1 MSRAQTC
8 LAYQQDCRKLLLG
21 TDEALDGCG
30 HDVACRRA
38 SEVTSRLRIGTPL
51 TWPFA
56 CSCGPYQH
64 KSAPR
69 TSAAWLPLLSTFGLC
84 PHRPLTA
91 AHSPDAHHSNRSQMC
106 TCACRR
112 FRSTTS
118 TIRTVFSTVKWR
130 APIQWALGLRTSG
143 HMMNLISLG
152 RGRFFKMFFVR
163 PSLRY
168 GECPSTLSWWETT
181 VA

>member
-1 MSRAQTC
+1 MPRAQSC
-8 LAYQQDCRKLLLG
+8 LAYQQECWKLLLR
-21 TDEALDGCG
+21 TYETLDGYEL
-30 HDVACRRA
+30 HVACRRV

-51 TWPFA
+51 PWPFA

-69 TSAAWLPLLSTFGLC
+69 TNAAWLPLLSTSGLRS
-84 PHRPLTA
+84 HRPLTA
-91 AHSPDAHHSNRSQMC
+91 AHSPDAHQSNRSQMC
-106 TCACRR
+106 TFACRR
-112 FRSTTS
+112 FRSTAS
-118 TIRTVFSTVKWR
+118 IIRTVFSTVKWR

-163 PSLRY
+163 PSLRH

-181 VA
+181 EA